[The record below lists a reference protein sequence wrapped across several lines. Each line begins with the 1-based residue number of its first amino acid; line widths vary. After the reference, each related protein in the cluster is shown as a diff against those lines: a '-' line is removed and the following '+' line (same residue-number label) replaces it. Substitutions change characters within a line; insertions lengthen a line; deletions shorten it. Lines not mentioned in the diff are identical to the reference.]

1 MLMSNMVLLLR
12 IPFLALLVSV
22 LNVHYLIANVLTLFL
37 GYLVRFRS
45 QERLT
50 LLEESS

>member
-1 MLMSNMVLLLR
+1 MSNAVLLLR

-22 LNVHYLIANVLTLFL
+22 LGVHYLAANVLTLAL

-50 LLEESS
+50 LLEETS